1 MNKFQGKYRIESAR
15 APFWNYGWNAAYF
28 VTLCTRHRSCFFGS
42 VRNETMH
49 LSRIGQVAQACWME
63 IPQHFP
69 FVRLE
74 NHVIMPNHVHGI
86 LVIDKPN
93 DGRNRDDGGDRRDE
107 RDVDAKFCVS
117 TTAAAVAIITA
128 TAS

>member
-28 VTLCTRHRSCFFGS
+28 VTLCTRHRTCFFGD
-42 VRNETMH
+42 VQNKTMH
-49 LSRIGQVAQACWME
+49 LSQIGQIAQACWIE

-74 NHVIMPNHVHGI
+74 NHVVMPNHVHGI
-86 LVIDKPN
+86 VVIDKPN
-93 DGRNRDDGGDRRDE
+93 DGRNRKDGGGL
-107 RDVDAKFCVS
+107 A
-117 TTAAAVAIITA
+117 
-128 TAS
+128 